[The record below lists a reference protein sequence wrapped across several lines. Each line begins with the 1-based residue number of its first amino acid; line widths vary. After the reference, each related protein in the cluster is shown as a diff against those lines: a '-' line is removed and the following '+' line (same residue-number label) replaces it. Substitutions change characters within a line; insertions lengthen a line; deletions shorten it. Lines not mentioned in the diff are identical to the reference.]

1 MDELKGALIRRR
13 ALIAAAPGNEEPSS
27 SRAHPRTSPSDLTT
41 TSRTTSRAGAAN
53 PCRPLRRRRGVSL
66 YRTAPSPRLFQAT
79 MHELTT
85 PKEMRAWSRAERA
98 RGQRLGFVPTMGAL
112 HEGQLRLVDRAKE
125 RTDRV
130 VLSIFVN
137 PLQFGPKEDFAKY
150 PRDMARDRSLA
161 AERGVDC
168 LFVPALEAVYPQEPL
183 VRIAPG
189 PMADT
194 LEGAARPGH
203 FAGVLTVVAKLFHMV
218 EPDVAVFGRK
228 DFQQA
233 MLVRRM
239 AADLDFGLEVDIA
252 PTVRELDGLALS
264 SRNSYLDA
272 DQRRAALA
280 LSRALRAV
288 EQAWRSGEADPKT
301 LQRRGMQALMAPG
314 VALMAP
320 GVSPGYLELV
330 DEQLRPVARVDA
342 RTVVVIAAQ
351 VGATRL
357 IDNVVLGEG
366 VGSDIA
372 VRAS

>member
-1 MDELKGALIRRR
+1 MLD
-13 ALIAAAPGNEEPSS
+13 
-27 SRAHPRTSPSDLTT
+27 
-41 TSRTTSRAGAAN
+41 
-53 PCRPLRRRRGVSL
+53 
-66 YRTAPSPRLFQAT
+66 
-79 MHELTT
+79 LTT
-85 PKEMRAWSRAERA
+85 PKDMRAWSRAERA
-98 RGQRLGFVPTMGAL
+98 RERRVGFVPTMGAL
-112 HEGQLRLVDRAKE
+112 HEGHLRLVDRAKE
-125 RTDRV
+125 RTDSV
-130 VLSIFVN
+130 VLSVFVN
-137 PLQFGPKEDFAKY
+137 PLQFGPKEDFTKY
-150 PRDMARDRSLA
+150 PRDLARDRTLA
-161 AERGVDC
+161 SERGVDC
-168 LFVPALEAVYPQEPL
+168 LFVPALEAVYPLEPL

-203 FAGVLTVVAKLFHMV
+203 FGGVLTVVAKLFHMV

-239 AADLDFGLEVDIA
+239 VSDLDFGLELDIA

-288 EQAWRSGEADPKT
+288 EQAWRSGEADPRA
-301 LQRRGMQALMAPG
+301 LQRRGMEVLKAPG
-314 VALMAP
+314 VI
-320 GVSPGYLELV
+320 PGYLELV
-330 DEQLRPVARVDA
+330 EEQLRPVARADA

-351 VGATRL
+351 VGPTRL

-366 VGSDIA
+366 VAGDIS

>member
-1 MDELKGALIRRR
+1 MLD
-13 ALIAAAPGNEEPSS
+13 
-27 SRAHPRTSPSDLTT
+27 
-41 TSRTTSRAGAAN
+41 
-53 PCRPLRRRRGVSL
+53 
-66 YRTAPSPRLFQAT
+66 
-79 MHELTT
+79 LTT
-85 PKEMRAWSRAERA
+85 PKDMRAWSRAERA
-98 RGQRLGFVPTMGAL
+98 RERRVGFVPTMGAL
-112 HEGQLRLVDRAKE
+112 HEGHLRLVDRAKE

-130 VLSIFVN
+130 VLSVFVN
-137 PLQFGPKEDFAKY
+137 PLQFGPKEDFTKY
-150 PRDMARDRSLA
+150 PRDLARDRTLA
-161 AERGVDC
+161 GERGVDC

-239 AADLDFGLEVDIA
+239 VTDLDFGL
-252 PTVRELDGLALS
+252 ELDGLALS
-264 SRNSYLDA
+264 SRNSYLDP

-288 EQAWRSGEADPKT
+288 EQAWRSGEADPRA
-301 LQRRGMQALMAPG
+301 LQRRGMEVLKAPG
-314 VALMAP
+314 VI
-320 GVSPGYLELV
+320 PGYLELV
-330 DEQLRPVARVDA
+330 DEQLRPVARADA

-351 VGATRL
+351 VGPTRL

-366 VGSDIA
+366 VARDVS